1 MQGMRQSEL
10 LFHIWSFG
18 GFQNVR
24 NANFGNP
31 VFNKAERWN
40 LMTYFPNT
48 GITLKTWNIQLIL
61 AKIYLETSKTKPS
74 TCLLKVI
81 FNIFDPSPKTPKFL
95 WHRTK
100 ACKNFFFKSMLSN
113 FCGTEPKHVK
123 TSFLKACLAICI
135 ENIQHDELKDQLTTD
150 VVNG

>member
-1 MQGMRQSEL
+1 MQHMKQSKL
-10 LFHIWSFG
+10 LLHIWSFG
-18 GFQNVR
+18 GLQNVK
-24 NANFGNP
+24 NTNFGNP
-31 VFNKAERWN
+31 VFNKAEKWN
-40 LMTYFPNT
+40 LMTYFLNA

-100 ACKNFFFKSMLSN
+100 ACKNFF
-113 FCGTEPKHVK
+113 
-123 TSFLKACLAICI
+123 LKACLAICM
-135 ENIQHDELKDQLTTD
+135 ENIQHEELKDKLTHRHSKWLAL
-150 VVNG
+150 

>member
-1 MQGMRQSEL
+1 MRQSKL
-10 LFHIWSFG
+10 LLHIWSFG
-18 GFQNVR
+18 GFQNMK
-24 NANFGNP
+24 NTNFRNP
-31 VFNKAERWN
+31 VFNKQKDKIWWHIF
-40 LMTYFPNT
+40 L
-48 GITLKTWNIQLIL
+48 TLKTWNIQLIL

-100 ACKNFFFKSMLSN
+100 VCKNFFFKSMLSN